1 MNIVYIPIHMDTCQN
16 DLMFP
21 ILIDKGRILDL
32 YSMLNGGMTISE
44 TSNTSNSSNEKMTNS
59 GSIGAGISIIKGD
72 KTAAV
77 TNENQGVHSSGS
89 VRAPT
94 LLSMLKEI
102 VNSGKINHL
111 SVKDLEPHSFA
122 VIDVNFMLSSL
133 RNPME
138 KMANLLLSVKTINEG
153 ALPESKMNTE
163 QAMLQEQFVTNL
175 ESIVTGVNQI
185 MDEQLVMESEEFVVR
200 ARLDR
205 ENLYNSKV
213 DDLIGYDL
221 RCLCYIRRI
230 REGGGKL
237 QEGLPISIANNTK
250 DLENAVS
257 AMNSI
262 EDFNLG
268 AVFMLDTDKT
278 IYDIAVIAL
287 F

>member
-1 MNIVYIPIHMDTCQN
+1 MVYIPIHMNTCQN

-21 ILIDKGRILDL
+21 VLIDKGRIMDL

-44 TSNTSNSSNEKMTNS
+44 TSNFSNSSNERITDS
-59 GSIGAGISIIKGD
+59 GSIGAGISIVKGA
-72 KTAAV
+72 KTTEV

-102 VNSGKINHL
+102 VNSGKINHT
-111 SVKDLEPHSFA
+111 SVKDLEPNSFA
-122 VIDVNFMLSSL
+122 IIDVNFMLSSL

-138 KMANLLLSVKTINEG
+138 KMANLLLSIKTINEG
-153 ALPESKMNTE
+153 ALPESKMNAE
-163 QAMLQEQFVTNL
+163 QAVLQEQFATNL
-175 ESIVTGVNQI
+175 ESLVSGVNQI
-185 MDEQLVMESEEFVVR
+185 MDEQLIMESEEFVVR

-221 RCLCYIRRI
+221 RCLCYVRRI
-230 REGGGKL
+230 RKDGGKL
-237 QEGLPISIANNTK
+237 QEGLPIAVANNTK
-250 DLENAVS
+250 DLENAVL
-257 AMNSI
+257 AMNAI
-262 EDFNLG
+262 EDFNFG
-268 AVFMLDTDKT
+268 AVFKLDTNKT

>member
-1 MNIVYIPIHMDTCQN
+1 
-16 DLMFP
+16 MFP
-21 ILIDKGRILDL
+21 ILIDKGRIIDL

-44 TSNTSNSSNEKMTNS
+44 TSNFSNSSNERITDS
-59 GSIGAGISIIKGD
+59 GSIGAGISIVKGA
-72 KTAAV
+72 KTTEV

-102 VNSGKINHL
+102 VNSGKINHT
-111 SVKDLEPHSFA
+111 SVKDLEPNSFA
-122 VIDVNFMLSSL
+122 IIDVNFMLSSL

-138 KMANLLLSVKTINEG
+138 KMANLLLSIKTINEG
-153 ALPESKMNTE
+153 ALPESKMNAE
-163 QAMLQEQFVTNL
+163 QAVLQEQFATNL
-175 ESIVTGVNQI
+175 ESLVSGVNQI
-185 MDEQLVMESEEFVVR
+185 MDEQLIMESEEFVVR

-221 RCLCYIRRI
+221 RCLCYVRRI
-230 REGGGKL
+230 RKDGGKL
-237 QEGLPISIANNTK
+237 QEGLPIAVANNTK
-250 DLENAVS
+250 DLENAVL
-257 AMNSI
+257 AMNAI
-262 EDFNLG
+262 EDFNFG
-268 AVFMLDTDKT
+268 AVFKLDTNKT

>member
-1 MNIVYIPIHMDTCQN
+1 MNTCQN

-21 ILIDKGRILDL
+21 ILIDKGRIIDL

-44 TSNTSNSSNEKMTNS
+44 TSNFSNSSNERITDS
-59 GSIGAGISIIKGD
+59 GSIGAGISIVKGA
-72 KTAAV
+72 KTTEV

-102 VNSGKINHL
+102 VNSGKINHT
-111 SVKDLEPHSFA
+111 SVKDLEPNSFA
-122 VIDVNFMLSSL
+122 IIDVNFMLSSL

-138 KMANLLLSVKTINEG
+138 KMANLLLSIKTINEG
-153 ALPESKMNTE
+153 ALPESKMNAE
-163 QAMLQEQFVTNL
+163 QAVLQEQFATNL
-175 ESIVTGVNQI
+175 ESLVSGVNQI
-185 MDEQLVMESEEFVVR
+185 MDEQLIMESEEFVVR

-221 RCLCYIRRI
+221 RCLCYVRRI
-230 REGGGKL
+230 RKDGGKL
-237 QEGLPISIANNTK
+237 QEGLPIAVANNTK
-250 DLENAVS
+250 DLENAVL
-257 AMNSI
+257 AMNAI
-262 EDFNLG
+262 EDFNFG
-268 AVFMLDTDKT
+268 AVFKLDTNKT

>member
-1 MNIVYIPIHMDTCQN
+1 MVYIPIHMNTCQN

-21 ILIDKGRILDL
+21 IIIDKGRIIDL

-44 TSNTSNSSNEKMTNS
+44 TSNFSNSSNERITDS
-59 GSIGAGISIIKGD
+59 GSIGAGISIVKGA
-72 KTAAV
+72 KTTEV

-102 VNSGKINHL
+102 VNSGKINHT
-111 SVKDLEPHSFA
+111 SVKDLEPNSFA
-122 VIDVNFMLSSL
+122 IIDVNFMLSSL

-138 KMANLLLSVKTINEG
+138 KMANLLLSIKTINEG
-153 ALPESKMNTE
+153 ALPESKMNAE
-163 QAMLQEQFVTNL
+163 QAVLQEQFATNL
-175 ESIVTGVNQI
+175 ESLVSGVNQI
-185 MDEQLVMESEEFVVR
+185 MDEQLIMESEEFVVR

-221 RCLCYIRRI
+221 RCLCYVRRI
-230 REGGGKL
+230 RKDGGKL
-237 QEGLPISIANNTK
+237 QEGLPIAVANNTK
-250 DLENAVS
+250 DLENAVL
-257 AMNSI
+257 AMNAI
-262 EDFNLG
+262 EDFNFG
-268 AVFMLDTDKT
+268 AVFKLDTNKT
-278 IYDIAVIAL
+278 IYDIDVIAL

>member
-1 MNIVYIPIHMDTCQN
+1 MVYIPIHMNTCQN

-21 ILIDKGRILDL
+21 ILIDKGRIIDL

-44 TSNTSNSSNEKMTNS
+44 TSNFSNSSNERITDS
-59 GSIGAGISIIKGD
+59 GSIGAGISIVKGA
-72 KTAAV
+72 KTTEV

-102 VNSGKINHL
+102 VTSGKINHT
-111 SVKDLEPHSFA
+111 SVKDLEPNSFA
-122 VIDVNFMLSSL
+122 IIDVNFMLSSL

-138 KMANLLLSVKTINEG
+138 KMANLLLSIKTINEG
-153 ALPESKMNTE
+153 ALPESKMNAE
-163 QAMLQEQFVTNL
+163 QAVLQEQFATNL
-175 ESIVTGVNQI
+175 ESLVSGVNQI
-185 MDEQLVMESEEFVVR
+185 MDEQLIMESEEFVVR

-221 RCLCYIRRI
+221 RCLCYVRRI
-230 REGGGKL
+230 RKDGGKL
-237 QEGLPISIANNTK
+237 QEGLPIAVANNTK
-250 DLENAVS
+250 DLENAVL
-257 AMNSI
+257 AMNAI
-262 EDFNLG
+262 EDFNFG
-268 AVFMLDTDKT
+268 AVFKLDTNKT